1 MLFSDARD
9 DAVEGTA
16 EFPDPRV
23 RYYWDGE
30 KIAGWSFG
38 EMLKIDRDAWD
49 VYLVY
54 PSSAKWSDS
63 LPPAPSFWM
72 HQLGGLGDLAPS
84 LDSALLR
91 LRVEGMLAQ

>member
-9 DAVEGTA
+9 DAVEGTT

-23 RYYWDGE
+23 RYYWDGD
-30 KIAGWSFG
+30 KIAGRSFG
-38 EMLKIDRDAWD
+38 KMLKIDRDAWD

-54 PSSAKWSDS
+54 SSSAEWSDS
-63 LPPAPSFWM
+63 LPPTPSFWM
-72 HQLGGLGDLAPS
+72 HQLDELGDLAPA